1 MTANRQNL
9 ILYLYMK
16 RITTLAVIV
25 VLLLVCSTWAEEHE
39 ALELNKPYSKDLTE
53 ERAWVG
59 RYVFAIPQEEVDKMK
74 GSKWFFYVDIEPE
87 ETNEWISTMIK
98 ISIGKKGSE

>member
-1 MTANRQNL
+1 M
-9 ILYLYMK
+9 
-16 RITTLAVIV
+16 
-25 VLLLVCSTWAEEHE
+25 
-39 ALELNKPYSKDLTE
+39 
-53 ERAWVG
+53 G

-74 GSKWFFYVDIEPE
+74 GSKWFFFVDVEPE